1 MENSVVVPED
11 LSGRLGK
18 KQSLYNILI
27 LDYNP
32 LCTNLNIEDLI
43 CPIFKM
49 SHFLS
54 QRYIFKEKVSK
65 FTLIHYLYNHVG
77 NWK

>member
-18 KQSLYNILI
+18 KQNLYDILI
-27 LDYNP
+27 LDCNP
-32 LCTNLNIEDLI
+32 HCTNLNIEDLI
-43 CPIFKM
+43 CLILEM

-65 FTLIHYLYNHVG
+65 FTLTHYLYNHVG